1 MHMNKT
7 FIFLPSNLENNF
19 LISCAKNGINHF
31 GTIFLSTSK
40 LIKNILY
47 YDKYN
52 LIDPFYNQYIIYQI
66 AKELPYFTNIN
77 FEDAQDIYNAINTI
91 DTLKKDDSYLELFI
105 KKAEF
110 KEKNLALKIV
120 YDNYHQFLKENRLDN
135 EITLLNKAISKA
147 TTMDDEIIL
156 FEEFDIN
163 YLEKKLLSLCF
174 KSLKVISIRD
184 YLKKRESYKVD
195 TFVSSY
201 GMENEIE
208 NLLDYLNT
216 HNYRYE
222 DTNLII
228 FDQKYLTYLN
238 NYQNLNGIKVASSLK
253 KSLADSSPF
262 KLFDLLYKYQE
273 KEFFSYTS
281 LKNIFDSSYFD
292 LCKFKQLIDYNDDVL
307 KIYADLKV
315 KFTHYENIEKYKT
328 IVSEKD
334 FEKVNLLN
342 QSFNNY
348 RQIIEDYSLIYDD
361 FDKMAKEYILN
372 LFDTINIFKLN
383 IDIHTIYK
391 YLLNKTLNNKV
402 QNINALQVMD
412 LRQSLLNLN
421 KHLFIVGLNAK
432 YFPGSSVENHL
443 LLDNDLKLF
452 DNEFAKY
459 SYSKVDDNK
468 KLLDAVISLYSA
480 IDSDI
485 HISYYDYDLEQLKQE
500 NPSSVL
506 FEIFKKQAPNSSL
519 EDLQNITKHIGYTD
533 FLCSRNKNLISMYL
547 DNKIIKPKE
556 KEDDEYS
563 SIKLNKPLSP
573 TALEKYFNCP
583 YYFYLRYIL
592 GLNEEVNDDPLT
604 LIDEASLGTMV
615 HACMEKMVNF
625 NTKAELLSFANKM
638 FDDYLIKR
646 VPVSTTLIEDKRRDY
661 LRMVENG
668 YDKDPHNEVI
678 NSEMYIEFSCLDLKF
693 KGYIDRVERLN
704 DGSYIIVDYKTYAN
718 IKNVAN
724 DIASCLQIVLYAYG
738 LKQNGYDVRR
748 CEYRYLNNSRVITVD
763 YDEFMEAELLKKV
776 QIFKEN
782 LQDGKFNCAS
792 DINACRYC
800 SYSFFCKK
808 KEALDGKE
816 SD

>member
-1 MHMNKT
+1 MRMNKT
-7 FIFLPSNLENNF
+7 FIFLPSNSENNF
-19 LISCAKNGINHF
+19 LISCARNGLNHF
-31 GTIFLSTSK
+31 GTVFLSTSK

-47 YDKYN
+47 YDNYN
-52 LIDPFYNQYIIYQI
+52 QIDSFYNQYIIYKI

-77 FEDAQDIYNAINTI
+77 FEDAQDINNAINTI
-91 DTLKKDDSYLELFI
+91 DILKKDDTYLEIFVEQ
-105 KKAEF
+105 AEF
-110 KEKNLALKIV
+110 QEKNKALKTV
-120 YDNYHQFLKENRLDN
+120 YDKYHQFLKDNKLDN
-135 EITLLNKAISKA
+135 EITLLNKAILKA
-147 TTMDDEIIL
+147 KTIADEIII
-156 FEEFDIN
+156 FEEFDLN
-163 YLEKKLLSLCF
+163 YLEQKLLNLCF
-174 KSLKVISIRD
+174 KSLKKIPIRE
-184 YLKKRESYKVD
+184 YLKTSGSYTVD

-208 NLLDYLNT
+208 YLLDYINS
-216 HNYRYE
+216 HNYHYE

-228 FDQKYLTYLN
+228 FDQKYLAYLN
-238 NYQNLNGIKVASSLK
+238 NYQNLHGIKVTCNLK
-253 KSLADSSPF
+253 KSLSDSSPF
-262 KLFDLLYKYQE
+262 KLFDLLYKYQQ

-281 LKNIFDSSYFD
+281 LKNIFYSSYFD
-292 LCKFKQLIDYNDDVL
+292 LTKFKELINYSDDDL

-315 KFTHYENIEKYKT
+315 QFANDENIEKYKT

-334 FEKVNLLN
+334 YKKVYFMN
-342 QSFNNY
+342 QYFNNY
-348 RQIIEDYSLIYDD
+348 RQIIEDYSIIYDD

-372 LFDTINIFKLN
+372 LFDTINNYKLD

-391 YLLNKTLNNKV
+391 YLLNKTLNHNS

-412 LRQSLLNLN
+412 LRQSLLNFN

-452 DNEFAKY
+452 ENEFTKY

-480 IDSDI
+480 IGSDI

-506 FEIFKKQAPNSSL
+506 FEIFKKQEPNSTL
-519 EDLQNITKHIGYTD
+519 EDLQKITKHIGFTD

-556 KEDDEYS
+556 KENDTYC
-563 SIKLNKPLSP
+563 SIKLKKLLSP
-573 TALEKYFNCP
+573 TALEKYFTCP

-592 GLNEEVNDDPLT
+592 GLSEEEKDDPLV

-615 HACMEKMVNF
+615 HACMENMVNF
-625 NTKAELLSFANKM
+625 NTKDELLAFANKM
-638 FDDYLIKR
+638 FDDYLIKK
-646 VPVSTTLIEDKRRDY
+646 VPVSTTLIEDKRREY
-661 LRMVENG
+661 LRMVSNG
-668 YDKDPHNEVI
+668 FDNDPHNEVI
-678 NSEMYIEFSCLDLKF
+678 KSEMYIEFSCLDLKF
-693 KGYIDRVERLN
+693 KGYIDRVERVD
-704 DGSYIIVDYKTYAN
+704 DGTYIIVDYKTYAN
-718 IKNVAN
+718 VKNMTN

-748 CEYRYLNNSRVITVD
+748 CEYRYLNNSRVILVD
-763 YDEFMEAELLKKV
+763 YDEFMETELLKKV
-776 QIFKEN
+776 QIFKKN
-782 LQDGKFNCAS
+782 LQEGKFNCAL
-792 DINACRYC
+792 DTNACRYC

-808 KEALDGKE
+808 EGDLDGKE